1 MATVTIEAPPTIKSG
16 PNFKPL
22 ITRSPAPCDQEDTK
36 FDPKMHLAFEPP
48 EQVIMM
54 KDIGY
59 GENVGVSPVAAS
71 QPFPL
76 FTASAVATIRNQIL
90 QPEVMEHC
98 RYSGTLGACYLRGY
112 ASKYVTIETAVK
124 EYRLIDQI
132 RTIPSRRLE

>member
-1 MATVTIEAPPTIKSG
+1 MATVTMQAPLAAMNRLT
-16 PNFKPL
+16 KPL
-22 ITRSPAPCDQEDTK
+22 ITKSTESCDVEDAK
-36 FDPKMHLAFEPP
+36 FDPKVHLAFEPP

-76 FTASAVATIRNQIL
+76 FTASAVATFRNQIL
-90 QPEVMEHC
+90 QPEVMEQC

-112 ASKYVTIETAVK
+112 ASKYATIVFK
-124 EYRLIDQI
+124 VDSIC
-132 RTIPSRRLE
+132 

>member
-1 MATVTIEAPPTIKSG
+1 MATVTMQAPPVIKSG
-16 PNFKPL
+16 SFKPL
-22 ITRSPAPCDQEDTK
+22 ITRSTALCDQENTK
-36 FDPKMHLAFEPP
+36 FDPKAHLAFEPP

-112 ASKYVTIETAVK
+112 ASK
-124 EYRLIDQI
+124 
-132 RTIPSRRLE
+132 